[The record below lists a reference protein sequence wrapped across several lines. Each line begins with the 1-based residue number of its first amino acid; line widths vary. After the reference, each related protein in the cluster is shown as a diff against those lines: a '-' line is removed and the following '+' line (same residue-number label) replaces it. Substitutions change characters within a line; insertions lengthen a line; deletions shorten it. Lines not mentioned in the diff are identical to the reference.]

1 MRIFKLVWLV
11 IAGVLIITGLISM
24 TKHEPKSK
32 EAKRDYLM
40 MAIGSFMSA
49 FYFFSTFIF

>member
-1 MRIFKLVWLV
+1 MRIIKLVWLV

-49 FYFFSTFIF
+49 FYFFSTLIF